1 MFAHYLHHHNA
12 EKTQGVL
19 WRNGAGQKNNSL
31 GGIRQSSFSVEK
43 KKKITLKKTLVMRN
57 IRKIRV

>member
-43 KKKITLKKTLVMRN
+43 KKKIT
-57 IRKIRV
+57 